1 VINERPYLSNAILK
15 TPPMMMQNNTIPCG
29 NDHGLPAR
37 VYAAKLEDI
46 DLSAATALLDR
57 SETAHANAIPHQE
70 SRETFIRS
78 RAMLRAVLSRE
89 IGVSPAKVPLTF
101 NAHGKPELATR
112 DGMHFNVSHS
122 SGMALVAIHTRPI
135 GVDIELVDERIPHL
149 DLAGDLFTVAEQKE
163 LSKPDCDRERTR
175 QFFRIWTRKEAFLK
189 GLGTGFAA
197 DPKLF
202 DVIDPRA
209 VESSGWQLHPLP
221 VAADWEA
228 AIAVADAAKDVHM
241 VDVVSFQPFRVRRR
255 RTPGKPLRAKMT
267 SACRTLH

>member
-1 VINERPYLSNAILK
+1 
-15 TPPMMMQNNTIPCG
+15 MMQNNTNSCG
-29 NDHGLPAR
+29 NDPALPAR

-46 DLSAATALLDR
+46 DLCAATALLDR
-57 SETAHANAIPHQE
+57 SETAHAHAIPHKE
-70 SRETFIRS
+70 TRETFVRS
-78 RAMLRAVLSRE
+78 RAMLRAVLARE
-89 IGVSPAKVPLTF
+89 IGVSPAKVPLAF

-135 GVDIELVDERIPHL
+135 GVDIELVDERIPHG
-149 DLAGDLFTVAEQKE
+149 DLAGDLFTATEQRE
-163 LSKPDCDRERTR
+163 LSKPNCEREKTR

-202 DVIDPRA
+202 DVLDQRA
-209 VESSGWQLHPLP
+209 LESAGWQLHPLP
-221 VAADWEA
+221 VASDWEA
-228 AIAVADAAKDVHM
+228 AIAVADAAEDVHM

-255 RTPGKPLRAKMT
+255 KTQGKPPLAKMA
-267 SACRTLH
+267 SANPTLH